1 MSQLYN
7 DYDIFRSHILGE
19 EWPFSFSLEKMP
31 RFVNELNYKK

>member
-7 DYDIFRSHILGE
+7 DYDIFRSHIFGG
-19 EWPFSFSLEKMP
+19 EWPLSFEMMP